1 MEQIFIAFVT
11 EVLLSKRK
19 FATAGT
25 TNGVVIVDF
34 LRILVARTLAYCS
47 HHCSSIKPCSKYS
60 QDSEYRTVVT
70 RNQPLAQITANQEQ
84 INPAL
89 PINLAPFS

>member
-1 MEQIFIAFVT
+1 VEQIFIAFVT

-34 LRILVARTLAYCS
+34 LRILVARTLA
-47 HHCSSIKPCSKYS
+47 
-60 QDSEYRTVVT
+60 
-70 RNQPLAQITANQEQ
+70 
-84 INPAL
+84 
-89 PINLAPFS
+89 